1 MNIVDSVLFQC
12 RFQPAEA
19 ALCAPGAKL
28 ERMSYG
34 KLARA
39 ILSIG
44 AHARAEGL
52 KSGDVVA
59 LCVKDQIFH
68 AALILGL
75 TRLGIVTVSGRTGE
89 FPAEINVTAVI
100 ADANYAFRN
109 AGRVVIADLSWI
121 EGDGTAGEKPTTTSG
136 DDLCRI
142 TLTSGTTGEPKAVA
156 FSHEMVERR
165 ILRNNTVFGGKL
177 PDCSRVFVD
186 LGLATGLGFCF
197 FIYVLARGGTVFFRG
212 VDVVETMQAF
222 GLYQV
227 QAMIASPAAL
237 AEFVDAYE
245 RAPMFNPSF
254 KVIVCGGSLISKSLN
269 ERARARLCSS
279 IVSLYGATE
288 TSMVATAPAHL
299 ITDIDGAVGYPT
311 PGVGIEI
318 VDGEGRALPH
328 GAEGV
333 VRIKSEFGVSEYL
346 GDPAASAKT
355 FRDGAFYPGD
365 VGRLTADGLLV
376 ISGRE
381 QAILNLGGDKVHP
394 ERIEEVL
401 TAFKGI
407 VRAGAYSTKNALGVD
422 EVRAAIMASEAI
434 DEAAL
439 RVHCEKRLPPPFVPR
454 KFIPVGSIPVNEMG
468 KIDRRGLP
476 NLGG

>member
-1 MNIVDSVLFQC
+1 MNIVDSILFQC

-19 ALCAPGAKL
+19 ALCVPGATL

-34 KLARA
+34 RLERA

-44 AHARAEGL
+44 ERARAAGL
-52 KSGDVVA
+52 GRGDVVA

-68 AALILGL
+68 TALILGL

-89 FPAEINVTAVI
+89 FPAEINITAVI
-100 ADANYAFRN
+100 ADAHYAFRN
-109 AGRVVIADLSWI
+109 AGRVIIADLNWI
-121 EGDGTAGEKPTTTSG
+121 EGEGSDGGAPPTR
-136 DDLCRI
+136 DEELCRL

-156 FSHEMVERR
+156 FSHAMVERR
-165 ILRNNTVFGGKL
+165 ILRNNTVFGGRL
-177 PDCSRVFVD
+177 ADCSRVFVD

-197 FIYVLARGGTVFFRG
+197 CVYVLARGGTVFFRG
-212 VDVVETMQAF
+212 IDVVETMQAF
-222 GLYQV
+222 GLYKV
-227 QAMIASPAAL
+227 QAMIASPATL

-254 KVIVCGGSLISKSLN
+254 EVIVCGGSLMSKSLS
-269 ERARARLCSS
+269 ERARARLCSN

-288 TSMVATAPAHL
+288 TSMVATAPAHR
-299 ITDIDGAVGYPT
+299 IADIDGAVGHVT
-311 PGVGIEI
+311 PGVEIEI
-318 VDGEGRALPH
+318 VDGNGRALPPDT
-328 GAEGV
+328 EGF
-333 VRIKSEFGVSEYL
+333 VRIRSEFAVSAYR
-346 GDPAASAKT
+346 GDPVTSRQA

-365 VGRLTADGLLV
+365 TGRLTADGLLM

-407 VRAGAYSTKNALGVD
+407 VRAGAYSVKNAFGV
-422 EVRAAIMASEAI
+422 EEMHAAIMAPDGI
-434 DEAAL
+434 DLGAL
-439 RVHCEKRLPPPFVPR
+439 RAHCEKHLPLALVPR
-454 KFIPVGSIPVNEMG
+454 MFVAVENLPVNEMG
-468 KIDRRGLP
+468 KIDRRELP
-476 NLGG
+476 RLRG